1 MRSVPYHRRRYPCQ
15 TEPRNS
21 CQRSLR
27 ASSRVLPSQRCRT
40 AQRAQSTNAFPVRKT
55 KRRKAAIG
63 TTVSITPPSVIAGIS
78 QTSANRF
85 RKPPLR
91 IRLPRQNRRRRMQ
104 KRQCNNR
111 SRTPAP
117 SCPRKRQSN
126 RRTAVLKSLRR
137 SATDAVRS
145 EDHGAA
151 TPGAPTSRSL
161 VASRWPD
168 PYGAEPST
176 NLPPNKRDPGTGV
189 NPASRTQPTSL
200 LTAGQFAAADLSS
213 QTPAYSLQVQLAA
226 LMGLLALAGIMAT
239 VIFKFGSSRQL
250 QPGEIRK
257 RRGPIW
263 ESTDDDR
270 IVLSRHPGADG
281 FAHGLDQAAERSE
294 RVAEFFAQISGRAP
308 T

>member
-1 MRSVPYHRRRYPCQ
+1 MP
-15 TEPRNS
+15 N
-21 CQRSLR
+21 
-27 ASSRVLPSQRCRT
+27 RT
-40 AQRAQSTNAFPVRKT
+40 AKFVSALFASFLAGAPL
-55 KRRKAAIG
+55 
-63 TTVSITPPSVIAGIS
+63 TTVSHGAAGAVDECLSGPKDQTPQGRHWYYRIDHATKRHCWYLADEREPLS
-78 QTSANRF
+78 QTAAPNSSASA
-85 RKPPLR
+85 KPPAQDAEAAMQQSVANARAELPAQAR
-91 IRLPRQNRRRRMQ
+91 IAPPNRNAEM
-104 KRQCNNR
+104 
-111 SRTPAP
+111 AP
-117 SCPRKRQSN
+117 
-126 RRTAVLKSLRR
+126 TL
-137 SATDAVRS
+137 ATDAVVR
-145 EDHGAA
+145 EDNTGAA

-213 QTPAYSLQVQLAA
+213 QTPAYSLQAQLAA

-239 VIFKFGSSRQL
+239 VIFKFGSSQRF

-270 IVLSRHPGADG
+270 IVLSHHPGTDG
-281 FAHGLDQAAERSE
+281 FARSLDEAAERND
-294 RVAEFFAQISGRAP
+294 RVTAFFAQISRRAP